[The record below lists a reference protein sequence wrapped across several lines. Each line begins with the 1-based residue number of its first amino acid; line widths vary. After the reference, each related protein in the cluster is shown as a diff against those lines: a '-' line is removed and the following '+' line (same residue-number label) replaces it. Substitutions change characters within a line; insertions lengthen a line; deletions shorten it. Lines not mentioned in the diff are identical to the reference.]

1 MGSKPKIYNFANSMT
16 NQFLT
21 SNKPMK
27 KIVLMLI
34 MALAV
39 TVAFGQKNVRTT
51 AYNYLREGKLEK
63 ALEAI
68 NQCINDPTTA
78 ADAKTWFYRG
88 TIFLEISNSTDEALK
103 AAHPDAVK
111 MALDSYQKA
120 VEFDTKK
127 DLFEEIVAKVD
138 FIRVKNFNAGV
149 EYYNT
154 KDYQAAT
161 DAFGKAAYAYESI
174 KLVDTA
180 ALLYAG
186 YSASAANDMADAKI
200 YFDKL
205 VKANY
210 RSVGVYKGLA
220 EMYKAEK
227 DSAKAFAILKE
238 GFKYFPGDYE
248 LFLEET
254 NIYLAFN
261 DTERALSNLKVAV
274 QKDSTNFYIYNAI
287 GNMYDRIYNDST
299 RSAEMHALAEKEAV
313 NAFSTAIRLKPDFY
327 DAYLNLGAFYFNI
340 AAPLM
345 NRANQL
351 PIDESAQY
359 EKLSKEAER
368 YFRLAIPYLEKA
380 ISIDASDLTT
390 LQSLRQAYTVL
401 KEKEKLAKINAMIE
415 EQKKK

>member
-1 MGSKPKIYNFANSMT
+1 
-16 NQFLT
+16 
-21 SNKPMK
+21 MK

-78 ADAKTWFYRG
+78 ADAKTWYYRG
-88 TIFLEISNSTDEALK
+88 TIFLEISNSTDETLRSAY
-103 AAHPDAVK
+103 PDAVK
-111 MALDSYQKA
+111 TALESYQKA

-127 DLFEEIVAKVD
+127 DMFEEIYGKVE
-138 FIRVKNFNAGV
+138 FLRIKYFNAGV
-149 EYYNT
+149 EFYNA
-154 KDYQAAT
+154 KEFKPAT
-161 DAFGKAAYAYESI
+161 DAFGKAASAYESI
-174 KLVDTA
+174 SLVDTA

-186 YSASAANDMADAKI
+186 YSASAANDMASAKL

-205 VKANY
+205 IKANY

-220 EMYKAEK
+220 EMYKLEK
-227 DSAKAFAILKE
+227 DSAKAFAVLRE

-287 GNMYDRIYNDST
+287 GNMYDRLYNDTT
-299 RSAEMHALAEKEAV
+299 RSDEIHAMAEKEAV
-313 NAFSTAIRLKPDFY
+313 NAFSTAIRIKPDFY

-345 NRANQL
+345 NKANQL
-351 PIDESAQY
+351 PIDESALY

-401 KEKEKLAKINAMIE
+401 HEKEKLIKINEMIE
-415 EQKKK
+415 TQKHK